1 MLQEHPP
8 EMQAVSADDLREAAR
23 LRAVERFD
31 ILDTPRE
38 ASFDR
43 VTRLIKTVFDVPIAI
58 ISVIDGHR
66 QWYKACEG
74 LAVNEVERK
83 ATFCQHT
90 ILQEEPLIVA
100 DATKDPRF
108 ADNPMVRNDPHIR
121 FYAGVPLRSR
131 DGHNI
136 GSVCAIGYTPREFS
150 GRDIAIL
157 QDFADLAMDELE
169 LRQHASTDALTGVL
183 SRRAFIDQGNKAF
196 ALAQRQRFD
205 FSCIVFDVD
214 HFKLVND
221 NFGHAAGDKVLAGVA
236 RQCSATLRDVDI
248 FGRVGGEEFAVLLYA
263 GRSGALESA
272 ERLRGTIEAM
282 RLTHGTDEMQVTAS
296 FGVAAFDPATSSLQE
311 LIERAD
317 AAMYRSKHAGRN
329 RTTAWNPPV
338 GDQARPRRRVLKAG
352 QIVFNARMSTIDCTV
367 RSLGEDGATIDVS
380 NIAGIPGQFVLAI
393 RADRFE
399 AKCRVVAQA
408 ERRLELAFD

>member
-8 EMQAVSADDLREAAR
+8 EMQAVSAGDLREAAR

-31 ILDTPRE
+31 VLDTPRE
-38 ASFDR
+38 AAFDR
-43 VTRLIKTVFDVPIAI
+43 ITRLIKTVFDVPIAI

-83 ATFCQHT
+83 ATFCQYT
-90 ILQEEPLIVA
+90 IPREEPLIVA

-108 ADNPMVRNDPHIR
+108 ANNPMVSSDPHIR
-121 FYAGVPLRSR
+121 FYAGVPLRTR

-150 GRDIAIL
+150 DRDIAIL

-169 LRQHASTDALTGVL
+169 LRQHASSDALTGVL
-183 SRRAFIDQGNKAF
+183 SRRAFIDQGGKAF

-214 HFKLVND
+214 HFKSVND
-221 NFGHAAGDKVLAGVA
+221 HFGHAAGDKVLSGVA

-248 FGRVGGEEFAVLLYA
+248 FGRVGGEEFAVLLYT

-272 ERLRGTIEAM
+272 ERLRATIETM
-282 RLTHGTDEMQVTAS
+282 RLAHGTQEMQVTAS
-296 FGVAAFDPATSSLQE
+296 FGVASFDPGTSSLQE

-317 AAMYRSKHAGRN
+317 AAMYHSKHAGRN
-329 RTTAWNPPV
+329 RTTAWNSSQ
-338 GDQARPRRRVLKAG
+338 GDQVRPRRRVLKAG

-380 NIAGIPGQFVLAI
+380 NTAGIPGQFLLAI

-399 AKCRVVAQA
+399 AKCRVVGQA
-408 ERRLELAFD
+408 ERRL

>member
-1 MLQEHPP
+1 MLQEHS
-8 EMQAVSADDLREAAR
+8 EMPAPSAADLREAAR

-31 ILDTPRE
+31 VLDTPRE

-43 VTRLIKTVFDVPIAI
+43 ITRLIKTVFDVPVAI
-58 ISVIDGHR
+58 VSVIDGHR

-74 LAVNEVERK
+74 LAVNEVGRK
-83 ATFCQHT
+83 ATFCQYT
-90 ILQEEPLIVA
+90 ILSEEPLIVT

-150 GRDIAIL
+150 DRDIAIL

-169 LRQHASTDALTGVL
+169 LRQHASSDALTGVL

-205 FSCIVFDVD
+205 FSCIAFDVD
-214 HFKLVND
+214 HFKSVND
-221 NFGHAAGDKVLAGVA
+221 NFGHAAGDKVLSGVA

-248 FGRVGGEEFAVLLYA
+248 FGRVGGEEFAVLLYT
-263 GRSGALESA
+263 GRNGALESA

-282 RLTHGTDEMQVTAS
+282 RITHGAHEMQVTAS
-296 FGVAAFDPATSSLQE
+296 FGIASLDPATSGLQE

-317 AAMYRSKHAGRN
+317 AAMYRSKQAGRN
-329 RTTAWNPPV
+329 RTSAWNSSQ
-338 GDQARPRRRVLKAG
+338 GDQVRPRRRVLKAG

-367 RSLGEDGATIDVS
+367 RSIGEDGATIDVS

-399 AKCRVVAQA
+399 TKCRVVAQA
-408 ERRLELAFD
+408 ERRLELAFE